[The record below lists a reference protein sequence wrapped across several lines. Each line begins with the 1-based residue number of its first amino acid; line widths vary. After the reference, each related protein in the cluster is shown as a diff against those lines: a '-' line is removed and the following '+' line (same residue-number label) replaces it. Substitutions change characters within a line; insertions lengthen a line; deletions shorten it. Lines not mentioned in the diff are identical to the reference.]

1 MMAIN
6 LLVLCG
12 LLLRIYNNQIQ
23 QQTTIDSVLQDYA
36 AMAGQNFVSDIKT
49 NIGYGSM
56 YLLSQS
62 WASSDDP
69 TDIITS
75 YMARPNSELL
85 PTQIR
90 VRNAITNIQIINSK
104 SMSSKVIEHP
114 QLNAKLS
121 SIPDLDDVNNFG
133 FKALHKN
140 PADDLSFSSLM
151 VINPNYAV
159 LVNYSNDFVTEALT
173 FIIEKRAMLPSVLSP
188 VKNNHNI
195 RFMMRN
201 QADQLLW
208 QSQSEFGDDNRHVIT
223 IDDDYG
229 SLFEGFTMTAAID
242 SSLAASLIIGGLPKS
257 QIPQLLLMIGAALI
271 AMLTT
276 LWLQRKTHLLNQQ
289 KEQFI
294 ARASHELRTPLTQ
307 IRLFAETLELG
318 REKNLAKQQNYLN
331 IIHRESIRLSQLVD
345 NILHQQLIQQS
356 QIKTHT
362 ERVQIQKF
370 LTDLIAEQKILWQQ
384 KSIQVN
390 FQSTDD
396 LMVNTDPNLLKQ
408 ILINVLD
415 NAVKFGPDQQII
427 DIKTYTH
434 NSFIT
439 IKITDQGPGIPESQ
453 INMLLQRYTR
463 LSRDEHRG
471 INGNGLGLSITNH
484 LLQELDGQLHFE
496 HPEIGLTVVIK
507 LPINMHIKK
516 GSTT

>member
-1 MMAIN
+1 
-6 LLVLCG
+6 
-12 LLLRIYNNQIQ
+12 
-23 QQTTIDSVLQDYA
+23 
-36 AMAGQNFVSDIKT
+36 
-49 NIGYGSM
+49 
-56 YLLSQS
+56 
-62 WASSDDP
+62 
-69 TDIITS
+69 
-75 YMARPNSELL
+75 
-85 PTQIR
+85 
-90 VRNAITNIQIINSK
+90 
-104 SMSSKVIEHP
+104 
-114 QLNAKLS
+114 
-121 SIPDLDDVNNFG
+121 
-133 FKALHKN
+133 
-140 PADDLSFSSLM
+140 
-151 VINPNYAV
+151 
-159 LVNYSNDFVTEALT
+159 
-173 FIIEKRAMLPSVLSP
+173 
-188 VKNNHNI
+188 
-195 RFMMRN
+195 
-201 QADQLLW
+201 
-208 QSQSEFGDDNRHVIT
+208 
-223 IDDDYG
+223 
-229 SLFEGFTMTAAID
+229 
-242 SSLAASLIIGGLPKS
+242 
-257 QIPQLLLMIGAALI
+257 
-271 AMLTT
+271 
-276 LWLQRKTHLLNQQ
+276 
-289 KEQFI
+289 
-294 ARASHELRTPLTQ
+294 
-307 IRLFAETLELG
+307 
-318 REKNLAKQQNYLN
+318 
-331 IIHRESIRLSQLVD
+331 
-345 NILHQQLIQQS
+345 QQS